1 MITAT
6 KLKSQPQEAE
16 GYGAGACDRV
26 RTVNEDELRAMGK
39 AFQAVG
45 IACAKSLWQR
55 SLVRQRKTK
64 ENSSPVCL
72 LYFFLLG
79 YLLPCLSPSLSFRSL
94 SILQRK

>member
-26 RTVNEDELRAMGK
+26 RTVNEDELRAKGK

-55 SLVRQRKTK
+55 SLVPQRKTRRIPPQFA
-64 ENSSPVCL
+64 SCTSFSWDT
-72 LYFFLLG
+72 FF
-79 YLLPCLSPSLSFRSL
+79 PA
-94 SILQRK
+94 

>member
-26 RTVNEDELRAMGK
+26 RTVNEDELRAKGK

-45 IACAKSLWQR
+45 IACQR
-55 SLVRQRKTK
+55 ACGR
-64 ENSSPVCL
+64 EA
-72 LYFFLLG
+72 
-79 YLLPCLSPSLSFRSL
+79 
-94 SILQRK
+94 